1 MSTDLAITHPPTASR
16 AAWHARFLALAE
28 VSLAF
33 ALMHVAFRAFKR
45 FTSVG
50 QMEWKH
56 DVNFSAGA
64 ALIAVGVAFILLRRK
79 RLADHAITARN
90 FSRHANAGLV
100 CVLVYGA
107 VAAIAIACGLRRD
120 ATWRNPVVGVAAI
133 ALHLLVSFLMLWALR
148 RWDGAIA
155 RWPGWIGVAFL
166 IVLPLAPI
174 IPRLAEGKPIGHTA
188 LVVLS
193 IILSA
198 TIAEEVFFNGYMQ
211 SRLNEAFGRP
221 WRTFGVAFGPSLLIV
236 AFFFGLVHLLN
247 TFDYFRWQGRLAW
260 WWGFSAAAALF
271 HGLLREKTG
280 SIVAPAIVHAF
291 MDIASRTPGL
301 VAEP

>member
-1 MSTDLAITHPPTASR
+1 MPELTPDMTPSKPALPGWSARVLAV
-16 AAWHARFLALAE
+16 AE

-33 ALMHVAFRAFKR
+33 VLMHIAFRAFKR
-45 FTSVG
+45 FTNVG
-50 QMEWKH
+50 QMEWKNE
-56 DVNFSAGA
+56 VNFSAGA
-64 ALIAVGVAFILLRRK
+64 ALVLVALGFILMRRK
-79 RLADHAITARN
+79 RLAGHAITARN
-90 FSRHANAGLV
+90 FSGNANIGLV

-107 VAAIAIACGLRRD
+107 VGAVAIACGLRRD
-120 ATWRNPVVGVAAI
+120 PTWSNPVVGGSAI
-133 ALHLLVSFLMLWALR
+133 ALHLFVSFLMLWVLR
-148 RWDGAIA
+148 RRDGAIA
-155 RWPGWIGVAFL
+155 RWPGWIGVAFVL
-166 IVLPLAPI
+166 VLPLVPI
-174 IPRLAEGKPIGHTA
+174 IPRLVETRPIGHTV

-193 IILSA
+193 IVLSA
-198 TIAEEVFFNGYMQ
+198 AIAEEVFFSGYMQ

-221 WRTFGVAFGPSLLIV
+221 WRTFGVAFGPGLLIV
-236 AFFFGLVHLLN
+236 ALFFGLIHLLN

-260 WWGFSAAAALF
+260 WWGLSAAASLF